1 MKRRRIYIGAVI
13 LTLFPLWSQA
23 QSSMQEALD
32 EIELNNSFL
41 KSMRD
46 EAEAERL
53 ANKTNVNLPD
63 PEIGFTHNWYTKGSN
78 LRVKEF
84 SVTQELDWDVIT
96 GQRKRISRKKN
107 ELVELQYVQD
117 RNGVRLRALQEL
129 ISLVHATSWL
139 KELKSRENDAATLAE
154 AYQKMLESGKTN
166 VIEANRA
173 RLNLVRV
180 ANDVKRAETD
190 RQELLNRLKALNGGM
205 ELAHVVTEYGNNEL
219 PLDFEGWCAEAENVN
234 PELAYVRQTVKLSQQ
249 ELKQTRT
256 EYIPNLSVGYA
267 TEQSPV
273 EGKHALVLG
282 LRIPLWQNHN
292 KLKQSKKAAVAAESR
307 EADTR
312 IQLISE
318 METCYDKARSL
329 KMVADHYARE
339 LERVD
344 IQAAL
349 RSALMEGQINVL
361 EYTTELEQY
370 YDAREQALNAER
382 DCQMAYAAL
391 QAYTWH

>member
-1 MKRRRIYIGAVI
+1 M
-13 LTLFPLWSQA
+13 TLFPLWSQA

-382 DCQMAYAAL
+382 DYQMAYAAL

>member
-1 MKRRRIYIGAVI
+1 M
-13 LTLFPLWSQA
+13 TLFPLWSQA

-84 SVTQELDWDVIT
+84 SVTQELDWAVIT

-339 LERVD
+339 LECVD

-382 DCQMAYAAL
+382 DYQMAYAAL

>member
-13 LTLFPLWSQA
+13 LTLVPLWSQA

-84 SVTQELDWDVIT
+84 SVTQELDWAVIT

-339 LERVD
+339 LECVD

-382 DCQMAYAAL
+382 DYQMAYAAL

>member
-1 MKRRRIYIGAVI
+1 M
-13 LTLFPLWSQA
+13 TLFPLWSQA

-84 SVTQELDWDVIT
+84 SVTQELDWAVIT

-234 PELAYVRQTVKLSQQ
+234 PELDYESKTTYAGEFESMRSMFLMLGGVLSFIVGLVGVLNFFNAILTGIIARRRELAVLQAVGMTGRQLRAMLACEGLLYALGAAGLALLLTV
-249 ELKQTRT
+249 
-256 EYIPNLSVGYA
+256 
-267 TEQSPV
+267 
-273 EGKHALVLG
+273 VLG
-282 LRIPLWQNHN
+282 TYHLELTPFLLVIPLFT
-292 KLKQSKKAAVAAESR
+292 LLGVGTPILTSR
-307 EADTR
+307 A
-312 IQLISE
+312 SE
-318 METCYDKARSL
+318 KHT
-329 KMVADHYARE
+329 VV
-339 LERVD
+339 ER
-344 IQAAL
+344 L
-349 RSALMEGQINVL
+349 W
-361 EYTTELEQY
+361 TE
-370 YDAREQALNAER
+370 
-382 DCQMAYAAL
+382 
-391 QAYTWH
+391 

>member
-1 MKRRRIYIGAVI
+1 M
-13 LTLFPLWSQA
+13 TLFPLWSQA

-84 SVTQELDWDVIT
+84 SVTQELDWAVIT

-382 DCQMAYAAL
+382 DYQMAYAAL